1 MPATFAV
8 SNITNLTAP
17 TGGYINEASVDES
30 LEVAEVRDEN
40 GDVVIAKPKKLIT
53 VTETIKGKGDPE
65 ISAVTAGGFTE
76 DTVKIIEAKG
86 TESQD
91 DFPDFEIVG
100 RVFKSLA

>member
-1 MPATFAV
+1 MPATFGV

-17 TGGYINEASVDES
+17 TGGYINEATVDES
-30 LEVAEVRDEN
+30 IEVATVRDEQ
-40 GDVVIAKPKKLIT
+40 GVTRIAKAKKLIT

-65 ISAVTAGGFTE
+65 LANITAGGFTE

-100 RVFKSLA
+100 RVFKSLS

>member
-1 MPATFAV
+1 MCLGPSMLPTFNHRGDVVLMERV
-8 SNITNLTAP
+8 SVL
-17 TGGYINEASVDES
+17 VDG
-30 LEVAEVRDEN
+30 VEN